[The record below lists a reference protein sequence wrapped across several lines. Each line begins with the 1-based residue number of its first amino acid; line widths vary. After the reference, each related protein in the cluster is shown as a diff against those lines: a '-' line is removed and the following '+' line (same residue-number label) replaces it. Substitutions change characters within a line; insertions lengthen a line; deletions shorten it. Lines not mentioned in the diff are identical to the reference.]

1 MARMAHPAYDRSPS
15 KGDPQTCSPGN
26 SRRECEDAATI
37 GKAPYQPAGCPA
49 CPARRADER
58 ASALSMPI
66 RFSRARFG
74 PSLGIL
80 WVPNPSPPSARLL
93 GLAHPAIYCSGHPSV
108 SGWECALIPRPRTKQ
123 VLLRLGALAVSS
135 GAPLYG
141 LEGLGGQT
149 MDERSCCLRRTTEHL
164 SSPLITSHHSPS
176 HRRLDIRLTSLAAA
190 TSAYLSRGGPRL
202 VHAATFV
209 SIKPSINETLQTF
222 QLPDPTRHQTT
233 WRPRRRRPPPQCQ

>member
-1 MARMAHPAYDRSPS
+1 MLSWQQSPGMRGRRDDRKGALPTGWMPSVPSPTSRRARERVEHAHPL
-15 KGDPQTCSPGN
+15 
-26 SRRECEDAATI
+26 
-37 GKAPYQPAGCPA
+37 
-49 CPARRADER
+49 
-58 ASALSMPI
+58 LSGPLWA
-66 RFSRARFG
+66 FFG
-74 PSLGIL
+74 HPLG
-80 WVPNPSPPSARLL
+80 PSPPSARLL

-149 MDERSCCLRRTTEHL
+149 MDAERSCCLRRTTEHL

-190 TSAYLSRGGPRL
+190 TSAYLSRSGPRL
-202 VHAATFV
+202 VHASTFV